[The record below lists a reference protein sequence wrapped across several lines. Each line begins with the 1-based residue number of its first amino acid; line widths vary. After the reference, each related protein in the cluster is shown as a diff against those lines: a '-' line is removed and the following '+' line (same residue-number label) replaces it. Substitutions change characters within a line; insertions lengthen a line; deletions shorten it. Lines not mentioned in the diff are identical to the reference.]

1 MEMFLEPCK
10 SWSWRKGQ
18 EWGLNTS
25 DLCTPSSSIYFN
37 FISRTIS
44 VHEIVSCGRQTAWGT
59 FTECEGG
66 KNLVLEES

>member
-1 MEMFLEPCK
+1 MRFEYLG
-10 SWSWRKGQ
+10 S
-18 EWGLNTS
+18 LH
-25 DLCTPSSSIYFN
+25 PSSSIYFN

-66 KNLVLEES
+66 KNLMVCRKFSGSLMSNSPAEAN